1 MTVTF
6 SLLQQLLLPFEYLFT
21 IDISCYSATCYLLQ
35 WLLFLKLY
43 SCFFL
48 SFPFPSL
55 GSPVES
61 LFCSFYV
68 FIVGYFGCAELLE
81 EKKEKKRRE
90 STFSSEKSENRASAS
105 RQPRPCAA
113 AAPFFSSTEQK
124 HSGNHKEFIFK
135 KSQCSACII
144 KYNYTADVQP
154 SGRDIE
160 DNFSIAHRAIETAIA
175 ERKPSAPNPNRRFEE
190 VAFF

>member
-35 WLLFLKLY
+35 WLLFFKLY

-90 STFSSEKSENRASAS
+90 STFSSEKSENRASSS

-144 KYNYTADVQP
+144 TQRMSSRQVGTSKTISPSLTEPSKRQSLKENRLHRTRTDV
-154 SGRDIE
+154 S
-160 DNFSIAHRAIETAIA
+160 
-175 ERKPSAPNPNRRFEE
+175 RRLL
-190 VAFF
+190 FF